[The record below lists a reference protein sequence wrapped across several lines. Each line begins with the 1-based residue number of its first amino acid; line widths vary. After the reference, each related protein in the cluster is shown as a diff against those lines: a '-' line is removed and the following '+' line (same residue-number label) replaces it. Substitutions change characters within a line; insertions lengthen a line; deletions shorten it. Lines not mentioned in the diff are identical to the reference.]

1 MKHTLRMSLLLL
13 LTIMVLTVSAL
24 ADSGP
29 KPQLIVR
36 LENPPEAVCR
46 YQRHMNDIM
55 SAMFDRMRRARATRR
70 VDCDFLREMLPHH
83 KGAVE
88 MASITLQSDICPELV
103 PILQA
108 IITSQETGIAQME
121 ALAASLRCRC

>member
-1 MKHTLRMSLLLL
+1 M
-13 LTIMVLTVSAL
+13 IGCA
-24 ADSGP
+24 GP
-29 KPQLIVR
+29 
-36 LENPPEAVCR
+36 
-46 YQRHMNDIM
+46 
-55 SAMFDRMRRARATRR
+55 ATRR

>member
-1 MKHTLRMSLLLL
+1 M
-13 LTIMVLTVSAL
+13 
-24 ADSGP
+24 P
-29 KPQLIVR
+29 
-36 LENPPEAVCR
+36 

-55 SAMFDRMRRARATRR
+55 STMFDRMPGPATRR

>member
-1 MKHTLRMSLLLL
+1 MKSILCSCT
-13 LTIMVLTVSAL
+13 
-24 ADSGP
+24 
-29 KPQLIVR
+29 R

-55 SAMFDRMRRARATRR
+55 SAMFDRMRRARPPGGWIATS
-70 VDCDFLREMLPHH
+70 CGKCSPHH

>member
-1 MKHTLRMSLLLL
+1 M
-13 LTIMVLTVSAL
+13 
-24 ADSGP
+24 
-29 KPQLIVR
+29 
-36 LENPPEAVCR
+36 
-46 YQRHMNDIM
+46 
-55 SAMFDRMRRARATRR
+55 
-70 VDCDFLREMLPHH
+70 
-83 KGAVE
+83 E

>member
-1 MKHTLRMSLLLL
+1 
-13 LTIMVLTVSAL
+13 
-24 ADSGP
+24 
-29 KPQLIVR
+29 
-36 LENPPEAVCR
+36 
-46 YQRHMNDIM
+46 MNDIIIHF
-55 SAMFDRMRRARATRR
+55 FDSSRCSVVTRR

>member
-1 MKHTLRMSLLLL
+1 MKSILCSCT
-13 LTIMVLTVSAL
+13 
-24 ADSGP
+24 
-29 KPQLIVR
+29 R

-55 SAMFDRMRRARATRR
+55 STMFARMRRARATRR